1 MRCNKKKSGLSE
13 KIINNAQESESEK
26 KASLVCAILTRRHG
40 EKDEVR
46 KTFIDRERM
55 VW

>member
-1 MRCNKKKSGLSE
+1 MRCNKKRQVYLR
-13 KIINNAQESESEK
+13 IINNAQESESEE